1 MNLFSANS
9 LRRFTSRGPLARLFS
24 GIIAAILVCTAS
36 GSIRVETID
45 VESAGGKGEGQ
56 TCESDVVCPGRV
68 RIREN
73 RLRQTPELLN
83 DSAKSTA
90 VRGMEAGRDNLGYQR
105 STWLTAPLRC

>member
-1 MNLFSANS
+1 LNSFSANS
-9 LRRFTSRGPLARLFS
+9 LRRYTGRSPLARLFS
-24 GIIAAILVCTAS
+24 GVFAAILVCTAS

-45 VESAGGKGEGQ
+45 LELAGGSGECQ
-56 TCESDVVCPGRV
+56 TCESDVLCPGRI

-90 VRGMEAGRDNLGYQR
+90 IRGMAVGRDSLGSQH